1 MKTRVFA
8 AVIFLAPVVFG
19 LLTGAKSDVIIFLAV
34 LGSGPILIGLISQR
48 MKGRSGATWCWVL
61 SLAALF
67 FFFLFFVSCINGAIS
82 DPGQRPLF
90 VGLSGA
96 ILFGVMPLLI
106 IVSTSQRRTLMR
118 EFERVLRL
126 PSP

>member
-1 MKTRVFA
+1 MKTRIFVA
-8 AVIFLAPVVFG
+8 AIFLALAVFG

-67 FFFLFFVSCINGAIS
+67 FFFPFFVSCINGAIS
-82 DPGQRPLF
+82 DPANKPT
-90 VGLSGA
+90 A
-96 ILFGVMPLLI
+96 N
-106 IVSTSQRRTLMR
+106 
-118 EFERVLRL
+118 L
-126 PSP
+126 PSVRRPPPKII